1 MKITTYLKSLFVAG
15 LSVFILSGCSSGSS
29 ASGIGIGVSGF
40 WAGTL
45 YRNGAAYTNFSMSLV
60 QIGGGGGVDNV
71 NDTFAPSTL
80 EGTFNANDKCI
91 GGGVISGEV
100 INNNVI
106 IDVAMS
112 NGGTLN
118 MAGSAQSGSSM
129 TGSWSSAGG
138 GGGAVVPVEGT
149 VVDEGDCDLS
159 GIWTAGR

>member
-60 QIGGGGGVDNV
+60 QIGGAGSDDNV
-71 NDTFAPSTL
+71 NDAFAPSTL

-91 GGGVISGEV
+91 SGGVISGEV
-100 INNNVI
+100 VNNNVI

-118 MAGSAQSGSSM
+118 MAGSAQSSSSM

-138 GGGAVVPVEGT
+138 GGAVVPVEGA
-149 VVDEGDCDLS
+149 VVDEGACNLS
-159 GIWTAGR
+159 GAWTAGR

>member
-45 YRNGAAYTNFSMSLV
+45 YRNGVAYTNFSMSLV
-60 QIGGGGGVDNV
+60 QIGGAGSDDNV
-71 NDTFAPSTL
+71 NDAFAPSTL
-80 EGTFNANDKCI
+80 QGTFNANDKCI
-91 GGGVISGEV
+91 GGGVINGEV

-118 MAGSAQSGSSM
+118 MAGSAQSSSSM
-129 TGSWSSAGG
+129 TGSWSSAGA
-138 GGGAVVPVEGT
+138 GGGAVVPVEGA

-159 GIWTAGR
+159 GAWTAGR